1 MTLLDREHPT
11 QQMLAMGQLTND
23 VLHDHHSPVDD
34 EAEVHGSEAHQIA
47 RDPKSGHADHGTEER
62 QRNGTS
68 HDQRSA
74 EIAQKQ
80 QEHHDHQHGPF
91 RQVALHGPHGAIDQV
106 RAVVHH
112 LDFDPPGQS
121 RLKLGNPKAHAV
133 GDDPAVLT
141 HEHHHGTQHGF
152 LAILRGR
159 AGPRCG
165 IDANL
170 GQIPDPQRLNGRGEL
185 HGQVPNFVEGGG
197 FGGRPEHQLPT
208 CAVDDAASG
217 VLGVP
222 ANRLGQFGEGQVGLT
237 QFFRIGLN
245 DDLSAEAADGVDLSH
260 SRRGAQERLGDEF
273 LGFLQF
279 EQLSKGI
286 GGAIRRI
293 SPPRQGVVEDLP
305 QTGGNRSQGGIG
317 SHRQAVT
324 DRLDALGHQLAA
336 PINIHAILELEGHL
350 REPVLGERAQFM
362 ELRQSGQFLL
372 EDPGHQH
379 LRFLGRQGRDLG
391 VDLNLRL
398 GDVGN
403 GIDGQLARRPNAHG
417 QQGRRRQHDDRPLA
431 QGEFEDALDHG
442 RAG

>member
-1 MTLLDREHPT
+1 M
-11 QQMLAMGQLTND
+11 
-23 VLHDHHSPVDD
+23 
-34 EAEVHGSEAHQIA
+34 
-47 RDPKSGHADHGTEER
+47 
-62 QRNGTS
+62 
-68 HDQRSA
+68 
-74 EIAQKQ
+74 
-80 QEHHDHQHGPF
+80 
-91 RQVALHGPHGAIDQV
+91 
-106 RAVVHH
+106 
-112 LDFDPPGQS
+112 
-121 RLKLGNPKAHAV
+121 

-152 LAILRGR
+152 LAILRGC
-159 AGPRCG
+159 AGPRRR
-165 IDANL
+165 IDADL
-170 GQIPDPQRLNGRGEL
+170 GQIPDTQRLNGRGVL

-197 FGGRPEHQLPT
+197 LGGRPEHQLPT
-208 CAVDDAASG
+208 STMDDAPTG

-222 ANRLGQFGEGQVGLT
+222 ANRLGQFGKGQVGLT
-237 QFFRIGLN
+237 QFFRIRLN
-245 DDLSAEAADGVDLSH
+245 DNLSAEAADGVDLGH

-279 EQLSKGI
+279 EQLSKSI
-286 GGAIRRI
+286 GRAIRRI
-293 SPPRQGVVEDLP
+293 SPPRQGVIEDLA
-305 QTGGNRSQGGIG
+305 QAGGNRGQGGIG
-317 SHRQAVT
+317 SCRQAVT

-379 LRFLGRQGRDLG
+379 FGFLGRQGRDLG

-417 QQGRRRQHDDRPLA
+417 QQGRRRQQDDRPLA